1 MGSWVFKFDLVLLF
15 LMSFWFHVSI
25 ESDSIFPGQRLS
37 GSETLVS
44 DGEMFEMGF
53 FSTSGSGN
61 NSRNCY
67 IGIWYKGLPTP
78 ERTVVWVANRDHPI
92 SDPYS
97 SWLELDKHGNL
108 SLYTSTGDAVWSTNS
123 SFSLGPLDS
132 IAANLREDGN
142 FIISSSLDDYS
153 WQSFDYLTD
162 TLLPYAKWGY
172 DNDRG
177 IKKVLK
183 SWLHAPNP
191 STGNFS
197 AEVSRVSAD
206 LAEVQLLQNDG
217 FMESKFFIDR
227 FQGIIYYT
235 YVIEFNFI
243 GYSDN
248 YSYVTFSC
256 YSLSSC
262 LARYVLDGSGNLKLF
277 WWSDDKNEWVTIPV
291 DHKKCDLHSGNE
303 DTRVNGKHS
312 GRKNVTWVIVVAAI
326 GLASVMVAIAI
337 LLIRLWKRGTTTS
350 SNAMAGDTLKPYNYR
365 DLRKA
370 TRNFTIKLGKGGFST
385 VYKGEFPDSTFIA
398 VKELRGHFQ
407 EEKQL
412 RAELN
417 TVGLIQHKNLV
428 RLLGFCLQGS
438 QRFIIYDYMPNGS
451 LESHLFQSDSNVL
464 DWGTRYNIALGTAK
478 GLAYLHEHC
487 RDCIIHCD
495 IKPENILL
503 DAEFNPQVADFGLA
517 KLLGRDFSRVLT
529 TMRGTRGYLAP
540 EWFSGVPITAKV
552 DVYSYGQVLLE
563 IISGRRNMDIV
574 NDDLASYFPAIVFNA
589 LNNGEDV
596 LPLVDSKLQGK
607 FRAEELIRACKVGCW
622 CIQDDENDRPTM
634 KEVVQALEG
643 HLDVGIPPIPR
654 FFLSLAEPSVQN
666 GDLKEI
672 EDYSTSSTLPS
683 SFSFSFRPPSVQ
695 VEL

>member
-172 DNDRG
+172 DNDR
-177 IKKVLK
+177 
-183 SWLHAPNP
+183 
-191 STGNFS
+191 
-197 AEVSRVSAD
+197 
-206 LAEVQLLQNDG
+206 
-217 FMESKFFIDR
+217 
-227 FQGIIYYT
+227 
-235 YVIEFNFI
+235 
-243 GYSDN
+243 
-248 YSYVTFSC
+248 
-256 YSLSSC
+256 
-262 LARYVLDGSGNLKLF
+262 DGSGNLKLF

>member
-1 MGSWVFKFDLVLLF
+1 MT
-15 LMSFWFHVSI
+15 HAH
-25 ESDSIFPGQRLS
+25 PGQRLS
-37 GSETLVS
+37 GNQTLVS
-44 DGEMFEMGF
+44 YGQIFEMGF
-53 FSTSGSGN
+53 FSPSGSGN
-61 NSRNCY
+61 NSRNY
-67 IGIWYKGLPTP
+67 YLGIWYKGLPTP

-108 SLYTSTGDAVWSTNS
+108 SLYTSTGHAVWSANS
-123 SFSLGPLDS
+123 SFSLDDPLDS
-132 IAANLREDGN
+132 KAAKLREDGN
-142 FIISSSLDDYS
+142 FIISSSFDKYD
-153 WQSFDYLTD
+153 WQSFDYPTD
-162 TLLPYAKWGY
+162 TLLPNAYLEY

-177 IKKVLK
+177 IKRVLK
-183 SWLHAPNP
+183 SWLATSNP

-197 AEVSRVSAD
+197 AEVTTVSVD

-217 FMESKFFIDR
+217 FTESKFCINR
-227 FQGIIYYT
+227 FHET
-235 YVIEFNFI
+235 KDYVYDFEFHFI
-243 GYSDN
+243 GYVDI
-248 YSYVTFSC
+248 YSYVLFS
-256 YSLSSC
+256 YGNSYN
-262 LARYVLDGSGNLKLF
+262 LARYVLDGSGKLKLLG
-277 WWSDDKNEWVTIPV
+277 WSNEWVTINM
-291 DHKKCDLHSGNE
+291 DHKKCDFHGRNE
-303 DTRVNGKHS
+303 DTRVNAKHS
-312 GRKNVTWVIVVAAI
+312 GRKNATWVVVEVAI
-326 GLASVMVAIAI
+326 GLTSVMVAIAI

-350 SNAMAGDTLKPYNYR
+350 SKVMGGDTLKQYNYR

-370 TRNFTIKLGKGGFST
+370 TRNFTIKLGNGGFST
-385 VYKGEFPDSTFIA
+385 VYKGEFPDSTFVA

-529 TMRGTRGYLAP
+529 TMRGTRGYLAT

-563 IISGRRNMDIV
+563 IISGRRNMDLV
-574 NDDLASYFPAIVFNA
+574 NDDLASYFPSIVFNA

-607 FRAEELIRACKVGCW
+607 FSAEEVNRACKVGCW

-643 HLDVGIPPIPR
+643 NLDVGIPPIPQ
-654 FFLSLAEPSVQN
+654 FFLSLAEPSVQK
-666 GDLKEI
+666 GDLKESK
-672 EDYSTSSTLPS
+672 DYSTSSTLPS
-683 SFSFSFRPPSVQ
+683 SFSFQAPVHQVQ
-695 VEL
+695 DEP

>member
-1 MGSWVFKFDLVLLF
+1 MT
-15 LMSFWFHVSI
+15 HAH
-25 ESDSIFPGQRLS
+25 PGQRLS
-37 GSETLVS
+37 GNQTLVS
-44 DGEMFEMGF
+44 YGQIFEMGF
-53 FSTSGSGN
+53 FSPSGSGN
-61 NSRNCY
+61 NSRNY
-67 IGIWYKGLPTP
+67 YLGIWYKGLPTP
-78 ERTVVWVANRDHPI
+78 QRTVVWVANRDHPV
-92 SDPYS
+92 SDPYF

-108 SLYTSTGDAVWSTNS
+108 SLYTSTGHAVWSTNS

-142 FIISSSLDDYS
+142 FIISRSVDDYS
-153 WQSFDYLTD
+153 WQSFDYPTD
-162 TLLPYAKWGY
+162 TLLPNAYLEY

-177 IKKVLK
+177 IKRVLK
-183 SWLHAPNP
+183 SWLATSNP

-197 AEVSRVSAD
+197 AEVTTVSVD

-217 FMESKFFIDR
+217 FTESKFCINRFHETIDYVYDFEFHFIVYAD
-227 FQGIIYYT
+227 I
-235 YVIEFNFI
+235 
-243 GYSDN
+243 
-248 YSYVTFSC
+248 YSYVLFS
-256 YSLSSC
+256 YGNSYN
-262 LARYVLDGSGNLKLF
+262 LARYVLDVSGKLKLLG
-277 WWSDDKNEWVTIPV
+277 WSNEWVTV
-291 DHKKCDLHSGNE
+291 NMDHKKCDFLGHNE
-303 DTRVNGKHS
+303 DTGVNGKHS
-312 GRKNVTWVIVVAAI
+312 GRKNATWVVVEVVI
-326 GLASVMVAIAI
+326 GLTTVIVAIAI

-350 SNAMAGDTLKPYNYR
+350 SKVMGGDTLKQYNYR

-370 TRNFTIKLGKGGFST
+370 TRNFTIKLGNGGFST
-385 VYKGEFPDSTFIA
+385 VYKGEFPDSTFVA
-398 VKELRGHFQ
+398 VKELRGHFR

-464 DWGTRYNIALGTAK
+464 DWRTRYNIILGTAK

-540 EWFSGVPITAKV
+540 EWFSGVPVTAKV

-563 IISGRRNMDIV
+563 IISGRRNMDLV

-607 FRAEELIRACKVGCW
+607 FSAEEVNRACKVGCW

-643 HLDVGIPPIPR
+643 NLDVGIPPIPQ
-654 FFLSLAEPSVQN
+654 FFLSLAEPSVQK
-666 GDLKEI
+666 GDLKESK
-672 EDYSTSSTLPS
+672 DYSTSSTLPS
-683 SFSFSFRPPSVQ
+683 SFSFQAPVHPVQ
-695 VEL
+695 DEP